1 MIPVWNIGDAHVL
14 HELFV
19 RDDGDLDTGS
29 GVDGDQHL
37 GVTEYVI
44 DVISYQYSFRCIVI
58 TCYCYCYLYRT
69 TRRLENLSL
78 PLPTVILLNNK
89 CSDRSIPPF

>member
-37 GVTEYVI
+37 GMTEYVI
-44 DVISYQYSFRCIVI
+44 DVISYQYSWLDHFLFVEMLILVI
-58 TCYCYCYLYRT
+58 K
-69 TRRLENLSL
+69 NAS
-78 PLPTVILLNNK
+78 
-89 CSDRSIPPF
+89 